1 MKTLFRIFIAIA
13 LLQNTLLFSQEA
25 TKDSTKTKTLE
36 DVIVTSTRVQSK
48 SPFAYTTIKK
58 EQLKATNLGQ
68 DLPFLLDQLPSVVTT
83 SDAGTG
89 VGYTGI
95 RIRGS
100 DATRVNVTLN
110 GIPYNDAESHG
121 TFWVNMPD
129 FTSSVED
136 IQIQRGAGTSTNGSG
151 AFGASLNLRTLKPS
165 SESYAIISNSIG
177 SFGTR
182 KHTISLSS
190 GIKNGWYAMA
200 RLSKIASDGFIDRA
214 SSDLKSFF
222 TEAGYVGTKTSIK
235 ALVFGGKEI
244 TYQSWFGTP
253 EAVVNG
259 DIAGIYSYI
268 NRNYA
273 TPEDAYNLLT
283 AGRKYN
289 FYTYANQVDNYEQ
302 KHYQLHITHQFND
315 YLNASIS
322 GNFTQG
328 KGYYEEYKAKQKVKK
343 YFPDAANG
351 SDIGDVIR
359 RKWLDNDF
367 YAIVYSLNYQ
377 KDKFSGVIGGGYN
390 KYDGDHFGQII
401 WDSFPISFPKDTPYY
416 KGYGLKEDFSTFVKA
431 DYTFTEKIIGYVDLQ
446 VRQVDYSATGKNGD
460 LKSLNVSKKYA
471 FFNPKAGVTILL
483 NKQNKFFASV
493 AVANKEPNRDDLTK
507 NPKEP
512 SSERLIDYEMGY
524 TFNHA
529 KWNFNATA
537 YYMNYKNQLVLTG
550 AIDDTGGPIRENVA
564 KSYRMGLEF
573 ALQAKI
579 TDKLKAEINTTI
591 SENKIRSF
599 DYKVADTQYDPVTFE
614 ESYFTVTTR
623 YNNSAIS
630 FSPSLISSGSL
641 SYNPVKNWQITLLA
655 KHVGK
660 QYLDNT
666 ATNSRSIK
674 AYTINNLSS
683 SFSIHPKWIQEINFN
698 VLVNNIWNKKY
709 ESNGYTYSYYYRP
722 LNSNDRAV
730 TENFY
735 YPQAGI
741 NLLTGIT
748 LKF

>member
-1 MKTLFRIFIAIA
+1 MKTLFRFFVVLT
-13 LLQNTLLFSQEA
+13 LLQVTPLFSQEV
-25 TKDSTKTKTLE
+25 TKDSTKTNTLE
-36 DVIVTSTRVQSK
+36 DVIVSATRVQSK
-48 SPFAYTTIKK
+48 SPFAFSTIKK
-58 EQLKATNLGQ
+58 DQLKSTNLGQ
-68 DLPFLLDQLPSVVTT
+68 DLPVLLDQLPSVVTT

-89 VGYTGI
+89 IGYTGI

-165 SESYAIISNSIG
+165 SESYAMISNSVG

-182 KHTISLSS
+182 KHTLSLST
-190 GIKNGWYAMA
+190 GIKNGWYAMG
-200 RLSKIASDGFIDRA
+200 RLSKISSDGFVDRA
-214 SSDLKSFF
+214 SSNLKSFF
-222 TEAGYVGTKTSIK
+222 TEAGYIGKKTSVK

-244 TYQSWFGTP
+244 TYQSWYGTP

-259 DIAGIYSYI
+259 DITGIYAFI
-268 NRNYA
+268 QRNYA

-289 FYTYANQVDNYEQ
+289 FYTYVNQVDNYEQ
-302 KHYQLHITHQFND
+302 NHYQLHFTHQFND

-343 YFPDAANG
+343 YFPDASNG
-351 SDIGDVIR
+351 SDVGDVIR

-377 KDKFSGVIGGGYN
+377 KNNWTATIGGGYN
-390 KYDGDHFGQII
+390 KYDGNHFGQII
-401 WDSFPISFPKDTPYY
+401 WDSFPTSINKDTPYY
-416 KGYGLKEDFSTFVKA
+416 KGFGLKEDFSTFAKA
-431 DYTFTEKIIGYVDLQ
+431 DYRFTEKIIGFADIQ

-460 LKSLNVSKKYA
+460 LKALNVSKKYQ
-471 FFNPKAGVTILL
+471 FFNPKAGITFLPNNQTKI
-483 NKQNKFFASV
+483 FASV

-507 NPKEP
+507 NPQEP
-512 SSERLIDYEMGY
+512 NSEKLIDYEVGY
-524 TFNHA
+524 AYNHT
-529 KWNFNATA
+529 KWNLNVTG
-537 YYMNYKNQLVLTG
+537 YYMDYKNQLVLTG

-564 KSYRMGLEF
+564 KSYRLGIEL
-573 ALQAKI
+573 ATQVKLS
-579 TDKLKAEINTTI
+579 DKWRVDYNATI
-591 SENKIRSF
+591 SKNKIRSF
-599 DYKVADTQYDPVTFE
+599 DYKVADTQYDTTTYE
-614 ESYFTVTTR
+614 ESYFTVTSKYT
-623 YNNSAIS
+623 NSDIS
-630 FSPSLISSGSL
+630 FSPNLISSGSIT
-641 SYNPVKNWQITLLA
+641 YTPVKNWQISLLA

-666 ATNSRSIK
+666 SNNSKKIK
-674 AYTINNLSS
+674 DYTLNNLSS
-683 SFSIHPKWIQEINFN
+683 TFVLHPKWISEIDFN
-698 VLVNNIWNKKY
+698 ILVNNIWNKQY

-722 LNSNDRAV
+722 LNSNDNAI

-741 NLLTGIT
+741 NFLTGIT